1 MRGFGKL
8 AAVSGRPMTVPASA
22 AAVSYSTLTG
32 GGGGRGRG
40 RGSGTPSR
48 IPDQPDSNAGD
59 DDLFA
64 PPGVGRGRGQP
75 VLPSSPV
82 LPSFSSWLSSEKPA
96 VGRGRGRLAPPPPDS
111 SETSSDMLPK
121 KPIFFKREDVAVS
134 PVEKPEFADA
144 DEVEPLPLS
153 LSSGL
158 AGAGRGKPTRSAEP
172 DSRAREENRHLRPRA
187 APRSTLGTS
196 DQTSSQPRMGREE
209 AVRKAVEVLSRGGP
223 GGGRGP
229 GRGRGGRA
237 MMRGRGR
244 GGRFRGRGAGEADED
259 IGIYLGDNADGEKL
273 KKRLGEE
280 KMKQLSEAFE
290 EMSWTALPSPL
301 EDAYLDAVH
310 TNNMIEYEPEYLV
323 DFDNP
328 DIDEKPPM
336 SLLEALE
343 KAKPFLMAYEGIQS
357 QEEWE
362 EAVKEIMEKLP
373 YMKELMDVYCGPDR
387 VTAKQQQQELERV
400 AKTLPENAAS
410 SVKRFTERALLSL
423 QSNPGWGFDKK
434 YQFMDKL
441 VWEVSQYYK

>member
-8 AAVSGRPMTVPASA
+8 AAVSGRPITAPASA
-22 AAVSYSTLTG
+22 AVASYSTLSG

-48 IPDQPDSNAGD
+48 VPDKLDSNAGDD

-75 VLPSSPV
+75 VLSSSPV
-82 LPSFSSWLSSEKPA
+82 LPSFSSWISSEKPA
-96 VGRGRGRLAPPPPDS
+96 VGRGRGRLAPSPPDS

-121 KPIFFKREDVAVS
+121 KSIFFKREDVSAS

-144 DEVEPLPLS
+144 DEVDSIPRS

-158 AGAGRGKPTRSAEP
+158 SGAGRGKPTRSAEP
-172 DSRAREENRHLRPRA
+172 DSRTREENRHLRPRA
-187 APRSTLGTS
+187 APRSGLGTS

-209 AVRKAVEVLSRGGP
+209 AVRKAVEVLSRGAP

-280 KMKQLSEAFE
+280 KMKELSEAFD
-290 EMSWTALPSPL
+290 EMSRRALPSPF
-301 EDAYLDAVH
+301 EDAYLDALH
-310 TNNMIEYEPEYLV
+310 TNNMVCQATFVILCKLPSLLSCSSLIFLFVQIEYEPEYLV

-362 EAVKEIMEKLP
+362 VICCAVGL
-373 YMKELMDVYCGPDR
+373 
-387 VTAKQQQQELERV
+387 
-400 AKTLPENAAS
+400 
-410 SVKRFTERALLSL
+410 F
-423 QSNPGWGFDKK
+423 
-434 YQFMDKL
+434 
-441 VWEVSQYYK
+441 